1 MKCNL
6 CDGDRFS
13 LLFEGN
19 IAHDTVDRFSQ
30 YAHYGDIYRCDSCGL
45 VAQKLDHSVEEIL
58 ENLKNEK
65 YLDEKIGEL
74 NLAEKQHHFDML
86 IRYIREHR
94 QLDGARVLD
103 VGANTGVFL
112 KRVKPLAG
120 EIHGIEPSQEAT
132 QLAERECGAV
142 VQNTAVADADLQD
155 GSFDVITMWDV
166 VEHLYDPKSDL
177 DFLYSK
183 LKPGGVLFITTHDV
197 EELFARLTGRHY
209 PMLMYQHFYHF
220 SKRTLSAMLENA
232 GYRVVGVQYHYKSWS
247 LAYLHELL
255 SKLWPE
261 NFAARS
267 LGLLLT
273 PFARLPGLRSLRIT
287 VPIRNFFIIA
297 AEKPAADTS
306 IKPESA
312 KSQAVSG

>member
-1 MKCNL
+1 
-6 CDGDRFS
+6 
-13 LLFEGN
+13 
-19 IAHDTVDRFSQ
+19 
-30 YAHYGDIYRCDSCGL
+30 
-45 VAQKLDHSVEEIL
+45 
-58 ENLKNEK
+58 
-65 YLDEKIGEL
+65 
-74 NLAEKQHHFDML
+74 
-86 IRYIREHR
+86 
-94 QLDGARVLD
+94 
-103 VGANTGVFL
+103 
-112 KRVKPLAG
+112 
-120 EIHGIEPSQEAT
+120 
-132 QLAERECGAV
+132 LAERECGAV

-220 SKRTLSAMLENA
+220 SKRTLGMMLENA

-273 PFARLPGLRSLRIT
+273 PFARLPGRR
-287 VPIRNFFIIA
+287 VPIKFPPVRRCDGDA
-297 AEKPAADTS
+297 SGAPS
-306 IKPESA
+306 GES
-312 KSQAVSG
+312 GLG